1 MRFVPASRAGFPHL
15 TGIGRTVLSALR
27 RFAMECGAV
36 ATCIAAYMV
45 VLALIAIGGVAVV
58 MQWNFDDSLAELHLD
73 TVLGTDAPHE
83 GWRLAAHAA
92 PAFAI
97 SQFDTAGVTASYE
110 VFLNAGEGR
119 RDVLRWTAGREPI
132 AGLRIDRPGP
142 ELTET
147 ATAAVLMEAG
157 FHADG
162 LDDPQAAGL
171 ADSKFGPVKLL
182 SLIDRAG
189 AAVPCLG
196 FTKVFV
202 SPSLRFEGW
211 SCQGETAAAR
221 RAAIACLLNRLVLL
235 KAGNDAGL
243 AELFARAEL
252 RRPDC
257 GGSGAVREAG
267 DWIVS
272 AQNPQLRG
280 AL

>member
-1 MRFVPASRAGFPHL
+1 MHILPASRAGFPHL
-15 TGIGRTVLSALR
+15 SGIGPALLPALR

-45 VLALIAIGGVAVV
+45 AVALIAIGGIAVV

-73 TVLGTDAPHE
+73 AMLNAGAPHE
-83 GWRLAAHAA
+83 GWRLATLAS
-92 PAFAI
+92 PAFAV
-97 SQFDTAGVTASYE
+97 SQFDTAGATASYE
-110 VFLNAGEGR
+110 VFLNADEGR
-119 RDVLRWTAGREPI
+119 RDILRWSTGREPI

-142 ELTET
+142 ELAAS
-147 ATAAVLMEAG
+147 ATAAVLVEAG
-157 FHADG
+157 FHAG
-162 LDDPQAAGL
+162 HLGEVEAAGV

-182 SLIDRAG
+182 SLIDRTG

-196 FTKVFV
+196 FTKTFA
-202 SPSLRFEGW
+202 SPSLRLEGW
-211 SCQGETAAAR
+211 SCQGETTAAQ
-221 RAAIACLLNRLVLL
+221 RAAISCLLNRLVLL

-257 GGSGAVREAG
+257 GNGGAREAG

-272 AQNPQLRG
+272 AQNPRLRG

>member
-15 TGIGRTVLSALR
+15 TGIGRALLPALR

-36 ATCIAAYMV
+36 VTCIAAYMV

-58 MQWNFDDSLAELHLD
+58 MQWNFDDSLAALHLD
-73 TVLGTDAPHE
+73 TVLGTDAPHR
-83 GWRLAAHAA
+83 GWRQAAHVS
-92 PAFAI
+92 PAFAV
-97 SQFDTAGVTASYE
+97 SQFDTAGATAGYE

-119 RDVLRWTAGREPI
+119 RDVLRWTVGREPV

-157 FHADG
+157 FHANG
-162 LDDPQAAGL
+162 LDDAQAAGL
-171 ADSKFGPVKLL
+171 VDSKFGPVKLL
-182 SLIDRAG
+182 GLIDRAG

-196 FTKVFV
+196 FTKVFA

-211 SCQGETAAAR
+211 SCQGETVAAQ

-252 RRPDC
+252 RRPGC
-257 GGSGAVREAG
+257 GSGAMREVG

-272 AQNPQLRG
+272 AQNPRLRG